1 VDGEQGRMDEE
12 GGSALRAYREL
23 DGEIAEVR
31 NLTHPMLFVR
41 PDGGMLALLP
51 RGLTV
56 ARANK
61 ELAALLFGVLLDCCA
76 FDSVVTSIGEAICLA
91 QRVGTV
97 V

>member
-1 VDGEQGRMDEE
+1 MNGEQGNDMA
-12 GGSALRAYREL
+12 GASALRAYREL
-23 DGEIAEVR
+23 DGEITEVQ

-41 PDGGMLALLP
+41 PDGRMLALLP
-51 RGLTV
+51 RGLTQ

-61 ELAALLFGVLLDCCA
+61 ELAALLFGVLIECCC
-76 FDSVVTSIGEAICLA
+76 FDSVVAAVGDAIRLA